1 MGLEEDRV
9 SADDLADRLAS
20 IACGLA
26 VRVRDDEPEANARWL
41 DSQVHTVEELRA
53 LVFVLAAA
61 VPIEVPWSHLTAWTR
76 VIGGPDTVK
85 AVLERRRVLEEALR
99 PAKRGRAA

>member
-1 MGLEEDRV
+1 MSQDE
-9 SADDLADRLAS
+9 LADRLAS

-26 VRVRDDEPEANARWL
+26 VRVRDDEPAANARWL
-41 DSQVHTVEELRA
+41 DSQIRSVEELRA

-76 VIGGPDTVK
+76 MAGGPDTVK
-85 AVLERRRVLEEALR
+85 NVLERQRLLNEALA
-99 PAKRGRAA
+99 PAKRGRAAA